1 MYQVSPEE
9 GESTMITLTP
19 YLEKA
24 IEIAAV
30 CVEREFQVRRRIDP
44 QIPPEELSASVTLDG
59 RIAIGHRVLQSGQGF
74 YVNNLGEWREV

>member
-1 MYQVSPEE
+1 
-9 GESTMITLTP
+9 MISMTP
-19 YLEKA
+19 YLIKA

-44 QIPPEELSASVTLDG
+44 EIPPEELWASVTLDG
-59 RIAIGHRVLQSGQGF
+59 RIAIGHPVLQSGQGF

>member
-1 MYQVSPEE
+1 MNQVSPEQ
-9 GESTMITLTP
+9 GVGTMITLTP

-30 CVEREFQVRRRIDP
+30 CVEREFQMRRRIDP
-44 QIPPEELSASVTLDG
+44 EIPPEELWASVTLDG
-59 RIAIGHRVLQSGQGF
+59 RIVIGHPVLQSGQGF

>member
-1 MYQVSPEE
+1 
-9 GESTMITLTP
+9 MITLTP

-24 IEIAAV
+24 IEIAAG

-44 QIPPEELSASVTLDG
+44 EIPPEELWASVTLDG
-59 RIAIGHRVLQSGQGF
+59 RIAIGHPVLQSGQGF